1 MDTNRKHGVKE
12 PPPQRARGGA
22 RGTIEDLAHRFW
34 SGRALNQAT
43 VEATRAAVMLDR
55 DFIPGSM
62 LPPRPAKAR
71 CGDLEVDRVARR
83 AALAGSDLRLT
94 GREFAVLLCL
104 LDRINRVVPRSDL
117 LEKIWT
123 LPDDRGSNVVDV
135 YIRRLRQKFGAHA
148 GMIETIRGF
157 GYCLRPAMGA

>member
-1 MDTNRKHGVKE
+1 METNRKHGVKE
-12 PPPQRARGGA
+12 PPPQPARGGT

-34 SGRALNQAT
+34 SGRALSQAT
-43 VEATRAAVMLDR
+43 VGATRTAGMLDR
-55 DFIPGSM
+55 AFVPGSM
-62 LPPRPAKAR
+62 LPPPPARAR
-71 CGDLEVDRVARR
+71 SGDLEVDRVERR
-83 AALAGSDLRLT
+83 AALAGTDLRLT

-104 LDRINRVVPRSDL
+104 MDRINRVVPRSDL
-117 LEKIWT
+117 LEQIWT
-123 LPDDRGSNVVDV
+123 LPDDYGSNVVDV